1 MRTHVLQ
8 ALPYPVQ
15 LVVGLLA
22 YRENMKRLYGQG
34 TGRFSAEEIASFR
47 REIWESFDTLLAAS
61 RRKSKKTEAFWVLGG
76 ERPSEADAVVFG
88 FVVAALVCKA
98 YVSFLSLL
106 LTILWVGGMEML
118 TGLV

>member
-1 MRTHVLQ
+1 MRPHVLQ

-47 REIWESFDTLLAAS
+47 QEIWESFDALLAAS
-61 RRKSKKTEAFWVLGG
+61 RRKSKKTEIFWVLGG
-76 ERPSEADAVVFG
+76 ERPSEADAAVFG
-88 FVVAALVCKA
+88 FVVAVLVCKA
-98 YVSFLSLL
+98 YTPLSLL
-106 LTILWVGGMEML
+106 LTILRVSGMLML
-118 TGLV
+118 MGLA

>member
-1 MRTHVLQ
+1 MRPHVLQ

-47 REIWESFDTLLAAS
+47 REVWESFDTLLAAS
-61 RRKSKKTEAFWVLGG
+61 RRKSEKDETFWVLGG
-76 ERPSEADAVVFG
+76 ARPSEADAVVFG
-88 FVVAALVCKA
+88 FVAAVLVCKA
-98 YVSFLSLL
+98 YVFFLL
-106 LTILWVGGMEML
+106 LFLTMRGVSGSLML
-118 TGLV
+118 TGLA

>member
-47 REIWESFDTLLAAS
+47 REVWESFDTLLAAS
-61 RRKSKKTEAFWVLGG
+61 RRKSKKTEIFWVLGG
-76 ERPSEADAVVFG
+76 ERPSEADAAVFG
-88 FVVAALVCKA
+88 FVAAVLVCKA
-98 YVSFLSLL
+98 YTPLSLL
-106 LTILWVGGMEML
+106 LTILWVSIML
-118 TGLV
+118 MLLGLA